1 MRATSSW
8 TERAV
13 WVVEITSA
21 RHVKSY
27 RDFFPA
33 THSPEAQPRATI
45 NLLTHP
51 RSAPVEIP
59 SGPRV
64 PPPGA
69 GASPLSRPCVRGER
83 GPGRFDI
90 AVGVKPPHPLPE
102 GLRPPDPPRALRRIA
117 HRVKLRGS
125 AAPI

>member
-13 WVVEITSA
+13 WVVEIKST

-69 GASPLSRPCVRGER
+69 GASPLRLRLSAEGADL
-83 GPGRFDI
+83 GASTILWGT
-90 AVGVKPPHPLPE
+90 PPHT
-102 GLRPPDPPRALRRIA
+102 PRR
-117 HRVKLRGS
+117 RGS
-125 AAPI
+125 APRTPRGILGG